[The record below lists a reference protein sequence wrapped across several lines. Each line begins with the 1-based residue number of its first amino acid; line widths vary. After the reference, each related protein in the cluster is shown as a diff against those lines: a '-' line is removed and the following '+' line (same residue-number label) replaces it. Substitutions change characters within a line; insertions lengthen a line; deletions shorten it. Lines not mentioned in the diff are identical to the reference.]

1 MGANAAQWKGQDR
14 TQDRTQIS
22 CISEGLGGGGGFTP
36 RNKFPIPEQT
46 LYGCKCAT
54 VGTQH
59 YTNVR
64 QILGGGGGWA
74 TTNIEQDNESVL
86 VSL

>member
-1 MGANAAQWKGQDR
+1 MGANAPQWKGQDR

-22 CISEGLGGGGGFTP
+22 CISEGWGGGVTP

-64 QILGGGGGWA
+64 QIPGGEGGGGDGQPQ
-74 TTNIEQDNESVL
+74 TLNRIMNQF
-86 VSL
+86 